1 MIYRWSWES
10 PIRPHWVRGCDPL
23 DLSNLVVYIYGA
35 PRTVVGM
42 SHTIEFVLNGDRSL
56 LLMAFAII
64 TARSDDSF
72 DVIYRNLFG

>member
-10 PIRPHWVRGCDPL
+10 PIRPHWVRGCAPF
-23 DLSNLVVYIYGA
+23 DLSNLVVYIYGT
-35 PRTVVGM
+35 PQTVVGM
-42 SHTIEFVLNGDRSL
+42 NHTIEFVLNGDRSL
-56 LLMAFAII
+56 LLMAFAFI